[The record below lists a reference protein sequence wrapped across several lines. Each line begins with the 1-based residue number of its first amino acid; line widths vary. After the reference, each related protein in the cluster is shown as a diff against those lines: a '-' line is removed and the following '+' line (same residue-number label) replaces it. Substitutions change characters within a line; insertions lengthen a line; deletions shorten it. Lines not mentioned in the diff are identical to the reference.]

1 MATTKKRNSAKTS
14 KSTAKKN
21 ISSKKKR
28 LAASSNAPYV
38 LVIMALAAGLIFLLS
53 VKTDT
58 VKHIVSKND
67 TVVEG
72 NKSNNSTNDV
82 SKYSKTVD
90 SRKDFDSKEKHKQ
103 GLSHKEKKKEDE
115 AALVQAKVY
124 FLYYNERADKIE
136 LRPVVRDV
144 NAKVPVKAVLEE
156 LIKGPTPLEEKKG
169 YVTAIPPKL
178 KVIDVSIVNNI
189 AFINFNGALEE
200 GAAGNIM
207 LNRLDQIVY
216 TATQFSNVDG
226 IHILINGQRK
236 RFLGPDGISIA
247 GPLKRH

>member
-1 MATTKKRNSAKTS
+1 MAATKKRNSAKTG

-21 ISSKKKR
+21 ISSKKH
-28 LAASSNAPYV
+28 SSTSSHAPYV
-38 LVIMALAAGLIFLLS
+38 LVIMALSAGLIFLLS

-58 VKHIVSKND
+58 IKQIIPRND

-72 NKSNNSTNDV
+72 NKSNDSTNDV
-82 SKYSKTVD
+82 SRKSTIDD
-90 SRKDFDSKEKHKQ
+90 SRNNIDSKEKPKQ
-103 GLSHKEKKKEDE
+103 ELSHKEKKKEDE
-115 AALVQAKVY
+115 GAIVRAKVY
-124 FLYYNERADKIE
+124 FLFYNERADKIE

-144 NAKVPVKAVLEE
+144 NATVPVKAVLEE
-156 LIKGPTPLEEKKG
+156 LIKGPTTLEGKKG

-247 GPLKRH
+247 GPLRRH

>member
-1 MATTKKRNSAKTS
+1 MATKRKKNSAKTR

-21 ISSKKKR
+21 ISSKKR
-28 LAASSNAPYV
+28 SSTSSNAPYV
-38 LVIMALAAGLIFLLS
+38 LIIMALAAGLIFLLS

-58 VKHIVSKND
+58 IKQIIPKKD
-67 TVVEG
+67 TALEG
-72 NKSNNSTNDV
+72 NKSNSSTNDV
-82 SKYSKTVD
+82 SKNLKAD
-90 SRKDFDSKEKHKQ
+90 NSRKDFDSKDKPEQ
-103 GLSHKEKKKEDE
+103 ELSHKEKKKDDE
-115 AALVQAKVY
+115 GAIVKAKVY
-124 FLYYNERADKIE
+124 FLFYNEKADKIE

-156 LIKGPTPLEEKKG
+156 LIKGPTKLEEKKG
-169 YVTAIPPKL
+169 YVTAIPPTL
-178 KVIDVSIVNNI
+178 KVIDVSIINNI

-216 TATQFSNVDG
+216 TATQFDNVDG

>member
-1 MATTKKRNSAKTS
+1 MATTKKRNSAKTK

-21 ISSKKKR
+21 ISSKKHSST
-28 LAASSNAPYV
+28 SSNAPYV
-38 LVIMALAAGLIFLLS
+38 LIIMALLAGLIFLLS

-58 VKHIVSKND
+58 IKQIIPRKDTAVEVNKSNSSTNEVSKN
-67 TVVEG
+67 
-72 NKSNNSTNDV
+72 SNTD
-82 SKYSKTVD
+82 D
-90 SRKDFDSKEKHKQ
+90 SRNDFESKEKSKE
-103 GLSHKEKKKEDE
+103 LSHKEKKKDDE
-115 AALVQAKVY
+115 GAIVKAKVY
-124 FLYYNERADKIE
+124 FLFYNEKADKIE

-156 LIKGPTPLEEKKG
+156 LIKGPTKLEEKKG
-169 YVTAIPPKL
+169 YVTAIPPTL
-178 KVIDVSIVNNI
+178 KVIDVSIINNI

-216 TATQFSNVDG
+216 TATQFDNVDG

>member
-1 MATTKKRNSAKTS
+1 MATTKKRNSTKTR
-14 KSTAKKN
+14 KSTVKKN
-21 ISSKKKR
+21 VSSKKR
-28 LAASSNAPYV
+28 SSTSSHAPYV

-58 VKHIVSKND
+58 IKKIIPKKD

-72 NKSNNSTNDV
+72 NKSNSSTNDV
-82 SKYSKTVD
+82 SKDSKTDD
-90 SRKDFDSKEKHKQ
+90 SRKDFDSKEKLKQ
-103 GLSHKEKKKEDE
+103 ELSHNEKKKEDE
-115 AALVQAKVY
+115 GAIVQAKVY
-124 FLYYNERADKIE
+124 FLFYNEKADKIE
-136 LRPVVRDV
+136 LRPVVRTV
-144 NAKVPVKAVLEE
+144 NARVPVKAVLEE
-156 LIKGPTPLEEKKG
+156 LIKGPTKLEEKKG
-169 YVTAIPPKL
+169 YVTAIPPTL
-178 KVIDVSIVNNI
+178 KVIDVSIVNKI

-207 LNRLDQIVY
+207 LNRLDQIIY

-247 GPLKRH
+247 GPLKPH